1 MDRKESRT
9 GYRIGVDVGG
19 TFTDFYALDEASG
32 AVHTGK
38 RPSTPDNPAR
48 AIVDGLLALTSR
60 HGIDLAGLRRLSH
73 GTTVGTNALIQRRG
87 GDVVMITTRGF
98 RDLLEIGRQTRPHM
112 YSLVEDHPP
121 PLVER
126 RRRFEIDER
135 MGADGEAIT
144 EPAPDA
150 VAAAVEQVRAS
161 GADACAVCLLFAFRN
176 PEHEHRVT
184 AALRATLPGLPVCT
198 SFEVQPEF
206 REYERFSTTVLNAY
220 LQPVLG
226 RYLTT
231 LEEALADVAPG
242 ASLGINQSSGGLM
255 SPARARALPVRTA
268 LSGPAAGAMGAAHVA
283 KLSGR
288 RNVITLDMGGTS
300 ADVALIRDFRAGVSF
315 ERDVAGFPV
324 RLPSVDVET
333 VGAGGGSIAWFDRD
347 GLLKVGPA
355 SAGADPGPACYGRG
369 GRQPAVTD
377 ANLVLGRLP
386 ARGLLAG
393 EMRLDASLARAAIAP
408 IAERLGFEVERTAR
422 GMLDVVVANMVRAI
436 RTISVER
443 GYDPRGFT
451 LMAFGGAGP
460 LHARDVA
467 AALGMREILVPAA
480 PGILCA
486 QGLIVSDL
494 REDFVAG
501 DRIPGDAAGLRRL
514 ARHVEALAARARAWF
529 DAERIPAAS
538 RRIELAVDAR
548 YVGQNF
554 ELAVPLAAEG
564 DRRRG
569 RLAVPLR
576 GIADAP
582 TSAADRSELG
592 LFPESG
598 DCWSGGPP
606 ASAADGQGTGL
617 FHTSGD
623 DGSDGTVDVDGAMVA
638 PSPESP
644 EKDAPTWRGADAMAV
659 PSPETLRERFLE
671 VHESAYGYANPHD
684 PIEIVNVRLTARGRL
699 VEPPAPQAP
708 GDPGPLPEPFERRP
722 VWFDGGSASEN
733 IAGGAGDSVAG
744 STGGDA
750 MRGSGNGAAGSTGE
764 NAMGDT
770 TEYTDADAVDHAPGS
785 VAGHIGAGAGEHA
798 SESAPGRTGAGV
810 AGHAPGSVVG
820 HVGAGAAEHAS
831 ESIPGRTGAGVAGHA
846 PGSVA
851 GHIGAGAAE
860 HASESV
866 LGRTGAGAVKGAVD
880 CPVYDRRALRA
891 GHTLDG
897 PAIIEQLDSTT
908 PIFPGDR
915 AVVDSAGN
923 LVIRIHGGAG
933 AGA

>member
-1 MDRKESRT
+1 MIPPLHGDLPGNWT
-9 GYRIGVDVGG
+9 IGVDVGG
-19 TFTDFYALDEASG
+19 TFTDFYALDETSG
-32 AVHTGK
+32 AVYTGK

-48 AIVDGLLALTSR
+48 AIVEGLLALASR
-60 HGIDLAGLRRLSH
+60 HGIDLAGLRQLSH

-87 GDVVMITTRGF
+87 GDVVMITTGGF

-126 RRRFEIDER
+126 RHRFEIDER
-135 MGADGEAIT
+135 MGADGEAVA

-161 GADACAVCLLFAFRN
+161 GAEACAVCLLFAFRN
-176 PEHEHRVT
+176 PAHENRIA
-184 AALRATLPGLPVCT
+184 AALRSALPGLPVCT

-231 LEEALADVAPG
+231 LEETLAEVAPG
-242 ASLGINQSSGGLM
+242 ASIGINQSSGGLM

-268 LSGPAAGAMGAAHVA
+268 LSGPAAGAVGAAHVA
-283 KLSGR
+283 KRAGALRHRDSGDPRGVHGTPGVAHSTKSSGSAETSGR

-300 ADVALIRDFRAGVSF
+300 ADVALIRDFRADVSF

-333 VGAGGGSIAWFDRD
+333 VGAGGGSVAWFDRD
-347 GLLKVGPA
+347 SLLKVGPA

-369 GRQPAVTD
+369 GRQPTVTD

-393 EMRLDASLARAAIAP
+393 EMRLDATLARAAIAP
-408 IAERLGFEVERTAR
+408 IAERLGFGVERTAR

-443 GYDPRGFT
+443 GYDPREFT

-494 REDFVAG
+494 KEDFVAG
-501 DRIPGDAAGLRRL
+501 DRIPGDAAGLRLL
-514 ARHVEALAARARAWF
+514 AEHVEALGARARAWF
-529 DAERIPAAS
+529 DAEHIPAGS
-538 RRIELAVDAR
+538 RRVELAVDAR

-554 ELAVPLAAEG
+554 ELAVPLAAGG
-564 DRRRG
+564 DED
-569 RLAVPLR
+569 AV
-576 GIADAP
+576 
-582 TSAADRSELG
+582 
-592 LFPESG
+592 
-598 DCWSGGPP
+598 
-606 ASAADGQGTGL
+606 
-617 FHTSGD
+617 
-623 DGSDGTVDVDGAMVA
+623 
-638 PSPESP
+638 
-644 EKDAPTWRGADAMAV
+644 AV
-659 PSPETLRERFLE
+659 PSPEALRERFLE

-684 PIEIVNVRLTARGRL
+684 PIEIVNVRLTVRGRL
-699 VEPPAPQAP
+699 VEPPAPPAP

-722 VWFDGGSASEN
+722 VWFGDGSA
-733 IAGGAGDSVAG
+733 
-744 STGGDA
+744 
-750 MRGSGNGAAGSTGE
+750 AAGNTG
-764 NAMGDT
+764 T
-770 TEYTDADAVDHAPGS
+770 
-785 VAGHIGAGAGEHA
+785 
-798 SESAPGRTGAGV
+798 
-810 AGHAPGSVVG
+810 
-820 HVGAGAAEHAS
+820 
-831 ESIPGRTGAGVAGHA
+831 
-846 PGSVA
+846 
-851 GHIGAGAAE
+851 
-860 HASESV
+860 
-866 LGRTGAGAVKGAVD
+866 GAVKGAVD
-880 CPVYDRRALRA
+880 CPVHDRRSLSA
-891 GHTLDG
+891 GHILDG
-897 PAIIEQLDSTT
+897 PAIVEQFDSTT

-915 AVVDSAGN
+915 AVTDSAGN
-923 LVIRIHGGAG
+923 LVIRIGQTISP
-933 AGA
+933 

>member
-1 MDRKESRT
+1 MDRKKSRT
-9 GYRIGVDVGG
+9 GYLIGVDVGG
-19 TFTDFYALDEASG
+19 TFTDFYALDEVSG
-32 AVHTGK
+32 TVYTGK

-48 AIVDGLLALTSR
+48 AIVEGLLALAAR

-87 GDVVMITTRGF
+87 GDVVMITTKGF

-135 MGADGEAIT
+135 MGADGDAIT
-144 EPAPDA
+144 EPSPEDI
-150 VAAAVEQVRAS
+150 AAAVEQVRAS
-161 GADACAVCLLFAFRN
+161 GAEACAVCLLFAFRN
-176 PEHEHRVT
+176 PAHEHRIA
-184 AALRATLPGLPVCT
+184 AALRSALPGLPVCA

-226 RYLTT
+226 RYLSA

-268 LSGPAAGAMGAAHVA
+268 LSGPAAGAVGAAHVA
-283 KLSGR
+283 KHARAPRRRDSGDAYDTCGATGAAPSATPSGR

-300 ADVALIRDFRAGVSF
+300 ADVALIRDFRADVSF
-315 ERDVAGFPV
+315 ERDVGGFPV

-333 VGAGGGSIAWFDRD
+333 VGAGGGSVAWFDRD

-355 SAGADPGPACYGRG
+355 SAGAEPGPACYGRG
-369 GRQPAVTD
+369 GEQPTVTD
-377 ANLVLGRLP
+377 ANLVLGRLS

-408 IAERLGFEVERTAR
+408 IAGRLGFGVERTAR
-422 GMLDVVVANMVRAI
+422 GVLDVVVANMVRAI

-443 GYDPRGFT
+443 GYDPREFT

-494 REDFVAG
+494 KEDFVAG

-514 ARHVEALAARARAWF
+514 AEHVEALTARARAWL
-529 DAERIPAAS
+529 DAERIPAGS
-538 RRIELAVDAR
+538 RQIELAVDAR

-554 ELAVPLAAEG
+554 ELAVPLAAANG
-564 DRRRG
+564 DRGRC
-569 RLAVPLR
+569 RLAIPR
-576 GIADAP
+576 SGIAGA
-582 TSAADRSELG
+582 SAEAADRR
-592 LFPESG
+592 
-598 DCWSGGPP
+598 
-606 ASAADGQGTGL
+606 GTGV
-617 FHTSGD
+617 FRTSSGE
-623 DGSDGTVDVDGAMVA
+623 G
-638 PSPESP
+638 
-644 EKDAPTWRGADAMAV
+644 AMAV
-659 PSPETLRERFLE
+659 PSPEALRERFLE
-671 VHESAYGYANPHD
+671 VHESSYGYANPHD

-699 VEPPAPQAP
+699 TEPPVPPAP

-722 VWFDGGSASEN
+722 VWFDDGSVGEHTT
-733 IAGGAGDSVAG
+733 GGAGDSTLRDAG
-744 STGGDA
+744 ES
-750 MRGSGNGAAGSTGE
+750 AAGSTEGD
-764 NAMGDT
+764 AM
-770 TEYTDADAVDHAPGS
+770 H
-785 VAGHIGAGAGEHA
+785 
-798 SESAPGRTGAGV
+798 
-810 AGHAPGSVVG
+810 
-820 HVGAGAAEHAS
+820 
-831 ESIPGRTGAGVAGHA
+831 
-846 PGSVA
+846 
-851 GHIGAGAAE
+851 
-860 HASESV
+860 
-866 LGRTGAGAVKGAVD
+866 
-880 CPVYDRRALRA
+880 CPVYDRRSLHA
-891 GHTLDG
+891 GHNLDG

-915 AVVDSAGN
+915 AVVDPAGN
-923 LVIRIHGGAG
+923 LVIRIHGRAG
-933 AGA
+933 AGE

>member
-1 MDRKESRT
+1 MT
-9 GYRIGVDVGG
+9 WTIGVDVGG

-48 AIVDGLLALTSR
+48 AIVEGLLALAAR
-60 HGIDLAGLRRLSH
+60 HGIDLAGLRQLSH

-126 RRRFEIDER
+126 RCRFEIDER
-135 MGADGEAIT
+135 MGADGEAVT

-176 PEHEHRVT
+176 PAHEKRIA
-184 AALRATLPGLPVCT
+184 AALRSVLPGLPVCT

-242 ASLGINQSSGGLM
+242 ASIGINQSSGGLM

-268 LSGPAAGAMGAAHVA
+268 LSGPAAGAVGAADVAKRAGALRRRDSGDPQGAPGAAHWA
-283 KLSGR
+283 KPSGR

-300 ADVALIRDFRAGVSF
+300 ADVALIRDFRADVSF

-333 VGAGGGSIAWFDRD
+333 VGAGGGSVAWFDRD

-369 GRQPAVTD
+369 GGQPTVTD

-408 IAERLGFEVERTAR
+408 IADRLGSGVERTAR

-443 GYDPRGFT
+443 GYDPREFT

-467 AALGMREILVPAA
+467 AALGMREILVPVA

-494 REDFVAG
+494 KEDFVAG

-514 ARHVEALAARARAWF
+514 AGHLEALAARARAWF
-529 DAERIPAAS
+529 DAERIPAGS
-538 RRIELAVDAR
+538 RQVELAVDAR

-564 DRRRG
+564 DRRG
-569 RLAVPLR
+569 
-576 GIADAP
+576 
-582 TSAADRSELG
+582 DR
-592 LFPESG
+592 
-598 DCWSGGPP
+598 PP
-606 ASAADGQGTGL
+606 AGVAGGQRAGL
-617 FHTSGD
+617 FHTNSGD
-623 DGSDGTVDVDGAMVA
+623 GVMPA
-638 PSPESP
+638 PSPE
-644 EKDAPTWRGADAMAV
+644 A
-659 PSPETLRERFLE
+659 LRERFLE

-699 VEPPAPQAP
+699 IEQPDPEAP

-722 VWFDGGSASEN
+722 VRFAVGDIDEGVEGGDGVNAAERADEGTDTG
-733 IAGGAGDSVAG
+733 IAGPPGAGDA
-744 STGGDA
+744 
-750 MRGSGNGAAGSTGE
+750 
-764 NAMGDT
+764 
-770 TEYTDADAVDHAPGS
+770 
-785 VAGHIGAGAGEHA
+785 
-798 SESAPGRTGAGV
+798 
-810 AGHAPGSVVG
+810 
-820 HVGAGAAEHAS
+820 
-831 ESIPGRTGAGVAGHA
+831 
-846 PGSVA
+846 
-851 GHIGAGAAE
+851 
-860 HASESV
+860 
-866 LGRTGAGAVKGAVD
+866 D
-880 CPVYDRRALRA
+880 CPVYHRQTLRP
-891 GHTLDG
+891 GHVLDG

-908 PIFPGDR
+908 PICPGDR
-915 AVVDSAGN
+915 AGVDPAGN
-923 LVIRIHGGAG
+923 LAIRIHGGAG
-933 AGA
+933 IGP

>member
-1 MDRKESRT
+1 MT
-9 GYRIGVDVGG
+9 WTIGVDVGG

-32 AVHTGK
+32 AVYTGK

-48 AIVDGLLALTSR
+48 AIVEGLLALASR
-60 HGIDLAGLRRLSH
+60 HGIDLAGLRQLSH

-135 MGADGEAIT
+135 MGADGEAVT
-144 EPAPDA
+144 EPAPD
-150 VAAAVEQVRAS
+150 AAAVEQVRAS

-176 PEHEHRVT
+176 PAHENRIA
-184 AALRATLPGLPVCT
+184 AALRSALPGLPVCT

-242 ASLGINQSSGGLM
+242 ASIGINQSSGGLM

-268 LSGPAAGAMGAAHVA
+268 LSGPAAGAVGAAHVA
-283 KLSGR
+283 KRAGAPRRRDSGDPRGVHGTRGTPGVAHSAETSGR

-300 ADVALIRDFRAGVSF
+300 ADVALIRDFRADVSF

-333 VGAGGGSIAWFDRD
+333 VGAGGGSVAWFDRD

-369 GRQPAVTD
+369 GGQPTVTD

-393 EMRLDASLARAAIAP
+393 EMRLDAALARAAIAP
-408 IAERLGFEVERTAR
+408 IADRLGFGVERTAR
-422 GMLDVVVANMVRAI
+422 GLLDVVVANMVRAI

-443 GYDPRGFT
+443 GYDPREFT

-494 REDFVAG
+494 KEDFVAG

-514 ARHVEALAARARAWF
+514 AEHVEALGARARAWF
-529 DAERIPAAS
+529 DAEHIPAGS
-538 RRIELAVDAR
+538 RRVELAVDAR

-554 ELAVPLAAEG
+554 ELAVPLAVEG
-564 DRRRG
+564 DED
-569 RLAVPLR
+569 AV
-576 GIADAP
+576 
-582 TSAADRSELG
+582 
-592 LFPESG
+592 
-598 DCWSGGPP
+598 
-606 ASAADGQGTGL
+606 
-617 FHTSGD
+617 
-623 DGSDGTVDVDGAMVA
+623 
-638 PSPESP
+638 
-644 EKDAPTWRGADAMAV
+644 AV
-659 PSPETLRERFLE
+659 PSPEALRERFLE

-684 PIEIVNVRLTARGRL
+684 PIEIVNVRLTVRGRL
-699 VEPPAPQAP
+699 VEPPAPPAP

-722 VWFDGGSASEN
+722 VWFDGGSVAEHTPG
-733 IAGGAGDSVAG
+733 AAGDSAAG
-744 STGGDA
+744 NTGGNVTGDA
-750 MRGSGNGAAGSTGE
+750 
-764 NAMGDT
+764 
-770 TEYTDADAVDHAPGS
+770 TEYT
-785 VAGHIGAGAGEHA
+785 
-798 SESAPGRTGAGV
+798 
-810 AGHAPGSVVG
+810 
-820 HVGAGAAEHAS
+820 GAGAAGHAS
-831 ESIPGRTGAGVAGHA
+831 GNAAG
-846 PGSVA
+846 S
-851 GHIGAGAAE
+851 
-860 HASESV
+860 
-866 LGRTGAGAVKGAVD
+866 TGAGAVKGAAD
-880 CPVYDRRALRA
+880 CPVYDRLSLRA

-923 LVIRIHGGAG
+923 LVIRIHGGFRPAAAICPARRAG
-933 AGA
+933 GSPAAARGTASRTPTAAAGSRR